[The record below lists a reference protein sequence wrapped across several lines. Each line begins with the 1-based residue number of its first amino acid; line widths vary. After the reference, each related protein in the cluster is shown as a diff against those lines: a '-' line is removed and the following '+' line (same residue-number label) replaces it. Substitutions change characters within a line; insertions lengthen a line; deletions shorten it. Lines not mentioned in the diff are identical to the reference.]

1 MFQYPH
7 PCLGSLTAVK
17 PAPFWCHIWA
27 NSWVAKKVD
36 ELGGLTECGVQSSA
50 ASFACL
56 PSSETSGFARHEE
69 ALGSIFK
76 CCHLPALQ
84 LASWGERGWTR
95 LGAWQAPGGG
105 GGGICLGNCR
115 ISVSKQRASC
125 CDLQLGSM
133 EGGEVG
139 LQGHTCDSSRL
150 LGQDAWQPGAGASQA
165 AGQEGQCLTGFH

>member
-17 PAPFWCHIWA
+17 PAPFWCHIWP

-36 ELGGLTECGVQSSA
+36 ELGGLTECGVQPSA

-95 LGAWQAPGGG
+95 LGAWQAPGWGG
-105 GGGICLGNCR
+105 AAFVWEIAEL
-115 ISVSKQRASC
+115 VSANSAHPAVIFNWEAWRA
-125 CDLQLGSM
+125 GRW
-133 EGGEVG
+133 VYRA
-139 LQGHTCDSSRL
+139 TP
-150 LGQDAWQPGAGASQA
+150 ATAPGY
-165 AGQEGQCLTGFH
+165 

>member
-17 PAPFWCHIWA
+17 PAPFWCHIWP
-27 NSWVAKKVD
+27 NSWVAKEMD
-36 ELGGLTECGVQSSA
+36 ELGRLTECGVQSSA

-56 PSSETSGFARHEE
+56 PASETSGFAWHEE

-76 CCHLPALQ
+76 CCHFQ
-84 LASWGERGWTR
+84 HSSWLHGERGD
-95 LGAWQAPGGG
+95 GPGWKPGSPLVG
-105 GGGICLGNCR
+105 GGGICLGNCK
-115 ISVSKQRASC
+115 ISVSKQCASC

-133 EGGEVG
+133 EGGQVG
-139 LQGHTCDSSRL
+139 FQGHTCDSSRL

-165 AGQEGQCLTGFH
+165 AGQEGQFLTGFH